1 MAYVIYQFDGLVVPT
16 AIQGG
21 DEQNMGTGE
30 ALSSFQQL
38 PGGGFYDNY
47 GTAKSPQ
54 GIRPITKS
62 GIIHATTAALLVAE
76 LDALRVKLGVR
87 GKLTIRMDD
96 GSLRWQWARLTT
108 ANLPRPAE
116 AAGLWLPFDL
126 QWVTAAQVWYGIV
139 ASPSEWVWGDGSWI
153 WGDGTVEFGANG
165 TEETLTATGAT
176 TQALT
181 LNNGGNINATNVQV
195 TVTAGTA
202 TITAITWA
210 NATSGYSWTWTGTV
224 AVGEALVIDSG
235 SMSVTNDGDNA
246 YSGFT
251 PSHKRIWDYL
261 VPGDNAITLTVTGN
275 GAVDGTVGVAY
286 YDHFA

>member
-1 MAYVIYQFDGLVVPT
+1 MAYVIHQFDGLVVPK
-16 AIQGG
+16 AIQQG
-21 DEQNMGTGE
+21 DVQNMGTGA

-47 GTAKSPQ
+47 GSARSPQ

-62 GIIHATTAALLVAE
+62 GIIHATTAAGIVAE
-76 LDALRVKLGVR
+76 LDALRLKLGVR
-87 GKLTIRMDD
+87 GKLTIKMAD
-96 GSLRWQWARLTT
+96 GSMRWQWARLVS
-108 ANLPRPAE
+108 ADVPRPAE

-139 ASPSEWVWGDGSWI
+139 SSPSAWVWGDGSWV
-153 WGDGTVEFGANG
+153 WGDGTITFGANG

-181 LNNGGNINATNVQV
+181 LNNGGNIDATNVQV
-195 TVTAGTA
+195 TVTAGTNS
-202 TITAITWA
+202 ITAITWT

-224 AVGEALVIDSG
+224 TAGNALVIDTG
-235 SMSVTNDGDNA
+235 SMSVQNNGNNA

-251 PSHKRIWDYL
+251 PSHKRIWDVL
-261 VPGDNAITLTVTGN
+261 SPGDNSITVTVTGN
-275 GAVDGTVGVAY
+275 GAADGTIGAAY
-286 YDHFA
+286 YDHYA